1 MATIVFVM
9 TLKNMLI
16 NIEFH
21 NPQANKYLS
30 VTVGIYLK
38 AMGSVSYI
46 MIGGVICIMI
56 YP

>member
-46 MIGGVICIMI
+46 MIEGVICIMI